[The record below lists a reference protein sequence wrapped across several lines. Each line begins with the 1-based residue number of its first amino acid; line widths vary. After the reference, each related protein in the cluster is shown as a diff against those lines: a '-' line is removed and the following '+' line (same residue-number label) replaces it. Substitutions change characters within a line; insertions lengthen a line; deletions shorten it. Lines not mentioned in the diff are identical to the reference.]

1 MCVSLISRHIIM
13 SYFHHVN
20 FILHDVLIPFFIL
33 SLGIQFLPVN
43 RLHVYNGILLCLF
56 IIPIFFINGMLLSFF
71 ISNQSYSYLFKN
83 YGFHFILSGMELF
96 ETGFYNR
103 FPKYLYYLHIYLM
116 FSNIYVDLYL
126 LTNMTQSK
134 FSLDFFVCL
143 FPLLFINFLNVQSY
157 KKKNVRSH
165 HILNAYILTYLSMLG
180 IFFSTSIDSHWIFKK
195 TQPLL
200 IRMFIQNIPLSIFLF
215 NLPKL
220 Y

>member
-20 FILHDVLIPFFIL
+20 FIIHDILIPLFVI
-33 SLGIQFLPVN
+33 SLGIQFLSVN
-43 RLHVYNGILLCLF
+43 RIHMYNGMLLCLF
-56 IIPIFFINGMLLSFF
+56 IIPIFFINGMLLSSF

-126 LTNMTQSK
+126 C
-134 FSLDFFVCL
+134 SLVELYLKKHGGLLLHRIIGFVCCHFDPEGFQPKPVICFDL
-143 FPLLFINFLNVQSY
+143 YRGYHVILSGDCALVDLY
-157 KKKNVRSH
+157 RS
-165 HILNAYILTYLSMLG
+165 
-180 IFFSTSIDSHWIFKK
+180 
-195 TQPLL
+195 
-200 IRMFIQNIPLSIFLF
+200 
-215 NLPKL
+215 
-220 Y
+220 